1 MNSVLVTASLETAR
15 MIINEAFFSFLGLG
29 VQPPTPSWGT
39 MLNDGKGYIF
49 VTGWLVT
56 FPGVAIFLTALGT
69 NLIGD

>member
-1 MNSVLVTASLETAR
+1 MLVTASLETAR

-39 MLNDGKGYIF
+39 MLNDGKGYIL

-56 FPGVAIFLTALGT
+56 LPGVAIFLTALGT